1 MRPIAILPKPAADDA
16 KYCYQSAI
24 ENGVKTTD
32 LVDRALDAKITISTR
47 ELLAASSDVRQHVKE
62 AVTSRKIS
70 ANVVEVD
77 EVDAYLTGCFEDE
90 PKEVFVD
97 LEKYE
102 SGASVVASLPLRVIY
117 PTFAP
122 SVNPKC
128 VLDGGAQVVIMRK
141 DIWERLQIPISQNHT
156 MPMESANSST
166 TMTLGLV
173 ENFPVQL
180 GPVTVYLQI
189 QVVEDAPF
197 EVLLGRPFFDITSC
211 SEVSTAGGKHII
223 HIKDPKTGKP
233 YVLATE
239 PRLCKSHKLNS
250 ESTRPDSGVNFR
262 R

>member
-1 MRPIAILPKPAADDA
+1 VTILPKPTTDDA
-16 KYCYQSAI
+16 KYRYQSTI

-47 ELLAASSDVRQHVKE
+47 ELLAASSDVRRHVKE
-62 AVTSRKIS
+62 AVTSRKVS

-77 EVDAYLTGCFEDE
+77 EVDAYLAGCFDDE

-97 LEKYE
+97 LERYE
-102 SGASVVASLPLRVIY
+102 SGASAVASLPLRVIY

-122 SVNPKC
+122 GINPEC

-141 DIWERLQIPISQNHT
+141 DIWERLRTPISQSHA
-156 MPMESANSST
+156 MPMESANAST

-211 SEVSTAGGKHII
+211 SEVSTAGGKHVI
-223 HIKDPKTGKP
+223 HIKDPKTGAP
-233 YVLATE
+233 YVIATE
-239 PRLCKSHKLNS
+239 PRVRKTPRIN
-250 ESTRPDSGVNFR
+250 PDSAVNFR